1 MTTKITPSVL
11 SNTTVTPGTYG
22 STTTIP
28 TVTVDAQGRI
38 TSASGVT
45 PSIATSQLTGT
56 ITNTQLAGSITTDK
70 ITGLAT
76 SATTDTTN
84 AANITSGI
92 LPAARLPTGVITAG
106 STGGVNAI
114 PVVTVDTTG
123 RVTGLTTV
131 TPSIPTSQLTGTVGY
146 AQLAAD
152 VTTTLVPVGTI
163 HMWPTSV
170 APTGFLLCNGQAVS
184 RITYNPL
191 YVLFGTTFGAG
202 DNSSTFNL
210 PNFLNRFPMGA
221 GTSANYAIGATGG
234 SADAIV
240 VSHTHTFSGTSSG
253 QSVTHSHAVTDPG
266 HTHTVKSTNST
277 TSIGGGPVVF
287 DAAYPAIQPGIVA
300 ATTGISLGN
309 ASADHNHTYSGTTA
323 SAGSSGTNANLPP
336 FLGIHFIIKT

>member
-22 STTTIP
+22 TTTTIP
-28 TVTVDAQGRI
+28 TITVDSQGRI
-38 TSASGVT
+38 TNAVNAT
-45 PSIATSQLTGT
+45 PSIATTQLTGT
-56 ITNTQLAGSITTDK
+56 ITNDQLAGSITTGK

-92 LPAARLPTGVITAG
+92 LPAGRLPTGVVTAG
-106 STGGVNAI
+106 SVGGVNAI

-152 VTTTLVPVGTI
+152 VTTTLVPAGTI

-184 RITYNPL
+184 RTTYNPL

-253 QSVTHSHAVTDPG
+253 QSATHSHAVSDPG
-266 HTHTVKSTNST
+266 HNHSIT
-277 TSIGGGPVVF
+277 TKGAAVGGGPGSGVWYT
-287 DAAYPAIQPGIVA
+287 DTTTTTGT
-300 ATTGISLGN
+300 ATTGITIGN
-309 ASADHNHTYSGTTA
+309 ASVDHTHTYSGTTA
-323 SAGSSGTNANLPP
+323 SAGASGTNANLPP

>member
-38 TSASGVT
+38 TSASVVT

-92 LPAARLPTGVITAG
+92 LPAGRLPTGVITAG

-123 RVTGLTTV
+123 RVTGLSTV

-152 VTTTLVPVGTI
+152 VTTTLVPAGTI

-184 RITYNPL
+184 RTTYNPL

-240 VSHTHTFSGTSSG
+240 VSHTHTFSGTSDAG
-253 QSVTHSHAVTDPG
+253 GAHSHTITDPG
-266 HTHTVKSTNST
+266 HTHASPKNAAPN
-277 TSIGGGPVVF
+277 GGGAGIAMAG
-287 DAAYPAIQPGIVA
+287 AAAGNSPGYDTTA
-300 ATTGISLGN
+300 ASTGITIN
-309 ASADHNHTYSGTTA
+309 TSATHTHTYSGTTA
-323 SAGSSGTNANLPP
+323 SQGSSATNANLPP